1 MAHWLSLARA
11 AKLVGVHRS
20 RLQQMVAAGELASR
34 EGQVSTTELLRAFPG
49 SIPEHTG
56 DLERVTRI
64 KEEAFGRRVR
74 ERMLPSQEIL
84 AQRLFAQGQ
93 ELADTRRHLQRY
105 HVLLEE
111 LLRRLAEHQDTSPA
125 SRELADWA
133 ESEFARALA
142 LDAPDR
148 LEVLDTV
155 LELMSA
161 HVTVRPSG
169 REFFVE
175 GHDSL
180 LQAGLKSGLGFAY
193 GCGNGTCGLCK
204 ARVLSGEV
212 RRIHAHDYPLSEAER
227 TQGHVLMCCYA
238 PVSDVQI
245 ETLEA
250 AGPADIPEQTIV
262 TQIRAV
268 TPLADDTLLLHLQT
282 PRSSRLRFLAGQSA
296 SLGTALAN
304 GADVHGTY
312 PIASCPCDDRNIQ
325 FHVGR
330 DEQDSLATA
339 LFAGA
344 LKARDNITLTGPTG
358 RFVLDPTRGRPLVF
372 AACDLGFASVKSLVE
387 YALSADAA
395 ASMTILWLATRPD
408 GHYLDNQCRAWV
420 DSLDGFAFTARQH
433 DDPAAG
439 AAQLVESWASGARPA
454 DCDVFIAGPAPFVN
468 AATQAFRAASVPETH
483 LLTETLIRSQTAV

>member
-1 MAHWLSLARA
+1 MALWLSLARA

-20 RLQQMVAAGELASR
+20 RLQEMVRAGELASNDGR
-34 EGQVSTTELLRAFPG
+34 ISTTELLRAFPG
-49 SIPEHTG
+49 SVPEKTG

-64 KEEAFGRRVR
+64 KEESFGRRVR

-93 ELADTRRHLQRY
+93 ELAETRRHLQRY
-105 HVLLEE
+105 HRLLEE
-111 LLRRLAEHQDTSPA
+111 LLRRLA
-125 SRELADWA
+125 SREGTDADGAALLAWA
-133 ESEFARALA
+133 EAEFARALA
-142 LDAPDR
+142 GDAPDR

-155 LELMSA
+155 LDVMSA

-169 REFFVE
+169 HEYFVE

-212 RRIHAHDYPLSEAER
+212 RRVHAHDYPLSEAER
-227 TQGHVLMCCYA
+227 AQGHVLMCCYA

-250 AGPADIPEQTIV
+250 SGPADIPAQTIV
-262 TQIRAV
+262 TEIRSV
-268 TPLADDTLLLHLQT
+268 TPLGENTLLLHLQT

-296 SLGTALAN
+296 SLGTSVG
-304 GADVHGTY
+304 GATDVHGTY

-330 DEQDSLATA
+330 DQQDPFASA
-339 LFAGA
+339 LYAGA
-344 LKARDNITLTGPTG
+344 LKARDAVTLTGPQG
-358 RFVLDPTRGRPLVF
+358 RFVLDATRGRPLVF
-372 AACDLGFASVKSLVE
+372 AACDLGFAPVKSLVE
-387 YALSADAA
+387 YALSAEAA
-395 ASMTILWLATRPD
+395 VSTTILWLATRPD
-408 GHYLDNQCRAWV
+408 GHYLSNQCRAWV
-420 DSLDGFAFTARQH
+420 DSLDGFAFTAERA
-433 DDPAAG
+433 DDAATG
-439 AAQLVESWASGARPA
+439 AAKLVSAWAANGKPGDS
-454 DCDVFIAGPAPFVN
+454 DVFVAGPAAFVH
-468 AATQAFRAASVPETH
+468 AASQAFREASVPESH
-483 LLTETLIRSQTAV
+483 LFLETL

>member
-20 RLQQMVAAGELASR
+20 RLQHMVAAGELVSR
-34 EGQVSTTELLRAFPG
+34 EGQVSTTELLRVFPG
-49 SIPEHTG
+49 SVPEHTG
-56 DLERVTRI
+56 DLERVLRI
-64 KEEAFGRRVR
+64 KEESFGRRVR

-105 HVLLEE
+105 HLLLEE
-111 LLRRLAEHQDTSPA
+111 LLRRLAGYRDTNPEGRA
-125 SRELADWA
+125 LTDWA
-133 ESEFARALA
+133 EAEFARALA

-155 LELMSA
+155 LEVMSA
-161 HVTVRPSG
+161 QVTVRPSG

-180 LQAGLKSGLGFAY
+180 LQAGLKAGLGFAY

-212 RRIHAHDYPLSEAER
+212 RRIHHHDYPLSDVER
-227 TQGHVLMCCYA
+227 GQGHVLMCCYA
-238 PVSDVQI
+238 PVADVQI

-250 AGPADIPEQTIV
+250 SGPADIPAQTIV
-262 TQIRAV
+262 TQIRAIQ
-268 TPLADDTLLLHLQT
+268 PLAGDTLQLHLQT

-296 SLGTALAN
+296 NLGAAAGN
-304 GADVHGTY
+304 AGDVHGHY
-312 PIASCPCDDRNIQ
+312 PIASCPCDDRNIL

-330 DEQDSLATA
+330 DSQDSFASA

-344 LKARDNITLTGPTG
+344 LQPTDAVTLTGPTG

-372 AACDLGFASVKSLVE
+372 AACDLGFAPVRSLIE
-387 YALSADAA
+387 YALSAEAA
-395 ASMTILWLATRPD
+395 ASTTILWLATRPD
-408 GHYLDNQCRAWV
+408 GHYLANQCRAWV
-420 DSLDGFAFTARQH
+420 DSLDGFAFASSVA
-433 DDPAAG
+433 DSPEAG
-439 AAQLVESWASGARPA
+439 AAPLVSHWASQSEPNAA
-454 DCDVFIAGPAPFVN
+454 DVFVAGPASFV
-468 AATQAFRAASVPETH
+468 AAAAQAFGDAGVPADQ
-483 LLTETLIRSQTAV
+483 LFTETL

>member
-20 RLQQMVAAGELASR
+20 RLQEMVRAGTLASH
-34 EGQVSTTELLRAFPG
+34 EGQISTTELLRAFPG
-49 SIPEHTG
+49 SVPERTG

-64 KEEAFGRRVR
+64 KEESFGRRVR

-84 AQRLFAQGQ
+84 AQRLFAQSQ

-105 HVLLEE
+105 HRLLEE
-111 LLRRLAEHQDTSPA
+111 LLRRLAEHRQAGQA

-133 ESEFARALA
+133 EAEFARALA

-155 LELMSA
+155 LEVMSA

-180 LQAGLKSGLGFAY
+180 LQAGLKAGLGFAY

-212 RRIHAHDYPLSEAER
+212 RRIHHHDYPLSEAER
-227 TQGHVLMCCYA
+227 GQGHMLMCCYA
-238 PVSDVQI
+238 PVADVQI

-250 AGPADIPEQTIV
+250 SGPSDIPNQTIV
-262 TQIRAV
+262 TQIRAIK
-268 TPLADDTLLLHLQT
+268 PLANDTLQLHLQT

-296 SLGTALAN
+296 NLGAAA
-304 GADVHGTY
+304 GPAGDVHGHY
-312 PIASCPCDDRNIQ
+312 PIASCPCDDRNIL

-330 DEQDSLATA
+330 DPHDPFASA
-339 LFAGA
+339 LFAGTLHPNDA
-344 LKARDNITLTGPTG
+344 VTLTGPTG

-372 AACDLGFASVKSLVE
+372 AACDLGFAPVRSLVE

-395 ASMTILWLATRPD
+395 ASTTILWLATRPD
-408 GHYLDNQCRAWV
+408 GHYLANQCRAWV
-420 DSLDGFAFTARQH
+420 DSLDGFAFEPSVAESPG
-433 DDPAAG
+433 DG
-439 AAQLVESWASGARPA
+439 AAALVRKWASHAQPEGA
-454 DCDVFIAGPAPFVN
+454 DVFVTGPAPFVT
-468 AATQAFRAASVPETH
+468 AAAKAFAEVGVPAAQ
-483 LLTETLIRSQTAV
+483 LFTESI

>member
-1 MAHWLSLARA
+1 
-11 AKLVGVHRS
+11 
-20 RLQQMVAAGELASR
+20 MVRAGELASNDGR
-34 EGQVSTTELLRAFPG
+34 ISTTELLRAFPG
-49 SIPEHTG
+49 SVPEKTG

-64 KEEAFGRRVR
+64 KEESFGRRVR

-93 ELADTRRHLQRY
+93 ELAETRRHLQRY
-105 HVLLEE
+105 HRLLEE
-111 LLRRLAEHQDTSPA
+111 MLRRLGSADA
-125 SRELADWA
+125 GDADRAAMLAWA
-133 ESEFARALA
+133 EAEFARALGG
-142 LDAPDR
+142 DAPDR

-155 LELMSA
+155 LDVMSA

-169 REFFVE
+169 REYFVE

-227 TQGHVLMCCYA
+227 AQGHVLMCCYA

-250 AGPADIPEQTIV
+250 TGPADIPAQTIV

-268 TPLADDTLLLHLQT
+268 TPLAENTLLLHLQT

-296 SLGTALAN
+296 SLGTALAS

-330 DEQDSLATA
+330 DEQDAFASA

-344 LKARDNITLTGPTG
+344 LKARDDITLTGPAG
-358 RFVLDPTRGRPLVF
+358 RFVLDATRGRPLVF
-372 AACDLGFASVKSLVE
+372 AACDLGFAPVKSLVE

-395 ASMTILWLATRPD
+395 ASTTILWLATRPD
-408 GHYLDNQCRAWV
+408 GHYLANQCRAWV
-420 DSLDGFAFTARQH
+420 DSLDGFSFNAERAA
-433 DDPAAG
+433 DPAAG
-439 AAQLVESWASGARPA
+439 AAQLVSAWASGAKPA
-454 DCDVFIAGPAPFVN
+454 DCDVFVAGPAAFVS
-468 AATQAFRAASVPETH
+468 AATQAFRAASVSDTAIIS
-483 LLTETLIRSQTAV
+483 ETL